1 MCNPSPGA
9 VNVEARV
16 VAGDPVGSVL
26 YHFYSGKLYEI
37 DLRFAAVRY
46 RVIKAA
52 FQDKYG
58 SPTER
63 SESQFQNGFGA
74 KWAGESL
81 LWKVGTES
89 LFLYE
94 GPKNGP
100 GQDGFDEIAFSMA
113 TFTDSALAPSPSP
126 AKKPD
131 F

>member
-1 MCNPSPGA
+1 
-9 VNVEARV
+9 VQARL

-26 YHFYSGKLYEI
+26 YHFFNGKLYEI
-37 DLRFAAVRY
+37 DLHFAAIRY

-58 SPTER
+58 PPSEQ

-74 KWAGESL
+74 SWTGEDL
-81 LWKVGTES
+81 FWKLGTQS

-100 GQDGFDEIAFSMA
+100 GQDQFDEIASSAA
-113 TFTDSALAPSPSP
+113 TFADSALAPASAP
-126 AKKPD
+126 AQKPD